1 MIKERVEIM
10 RQKIRKALQTIS
22 MLFFPLTFVFFSPY
36 VSLMG
41 ASLGIING
49 SAFIFMA
56 MLITSMICSRL
67 FCGWLC
73 PAGRIQ
79 DILIESQGRKWN
91 SRLQNLSRYIIWLV
105 WVSIVLGQYVM
116 HLPLKSDFLYSAS
129 LDPQLLIIYFV
140 VISII
145 YLFALLTGKRGMCH
159 SICWMAP
166 FMTIG
171 GKLADVL
178 RIPRFRIVGDAKQ
191 CVSCM
196 QCNKKC
202 PMGVDVEG
210 YVQSKAKES
219 DECIGC
225 YECVDTCP
233 RKAIRAGLFIK

>member
-1 MIKERVEIM
+1 M
-10 RQKIRKALQTIS
+10 RQKIRKALQTSS

-36 VSLMG
+36 VIIMG

-49 SAFIFMA
+49 SAFIFMT

-79 DILIESQGRKWN
+79 DILIESQGRTWN
-91 SRLQNLSRYIIWLV
+91 SQWRNLSRYIIWFV
-105 WVSIVLGQYVM
+105 WMSIVLSQYVT
-116 HLPLKSDFLYSAS
+116 HLPLKSDFMYSAS
-129 LDPQLLIIYFV
+129 LEPQLLIIYFI
-140 VISII
+140 VIAII
-145 YLFALLTGKRGMCH
+145 YLFALVTGKRGMCH

-171 GKLADVL
+171 GRVADAL
-178 RIPRFRIVGDAKQ
+178 RIPRFRIKGNENL
-191 CVSCM
+191 CISCM

-210 YVQSKAKES
+210 YVRSKVKES

-225 YECVDTCP
+225 YECVDCCP
-233 RKAIRAGLFIK
+233 KHAIRAGVSIK